1 MNVHYYFSTD
11 KYSAK
16 MYVPLKNVEM
26 GETVCPCADAFL
38 RCICLVSHVYRCE
51 VLDDPSTA

>member
-1 MNVHYYFSTD
+1 MNVDSYFCTD

-16 MYVPLKNVEM
+16 MYIPLKNVEM

-38 RCICLVSHVYRCE
+38 R
-51 VLDDPSTA
+51 